1 MSDTARSSWPHR
13 FLEALPSWRERALRL
28 LVLVLTFGAGVYIGV
43 MLSITWEVQ
52 RHARASERRIAEAI
66 AQLPS
71 RPTLHQRLDAIEQR
85 LQAIEHRLTP

>member
-1 MSDTARSSWPHR
+1 MTTVLQRS
-13 FLEALPSWRERALRL
+13 A
-28 LVLVLTFGAGVYIGV
+28 
-43 MLSITWEVQ
+43 TWEIR
-52 RHARASERRIAEAI
+52 RHAHESERRIAEAI

>member
-1 MSDTARSSWPHR
+1 VVFA
-13 FLEALPSWRERALRL
+13 
-28 LVLVLTFGAGVYIGV
+28 AGIFIGV
-43 MLSITWEVQ
+43 MLAATWEV
-52 RHARASERRIAEAI
+52 HHTARETERRIAETI

>member
-1 MSDTARSSWPHR
+1 MDVNRAWPHR
-13 FLEALPSWRERALRL
+13 FLGALPSWRERALRL

-43 MLSITWEVQ
+43 MLNATW
-52 RHARASERRIAEAI
+52 AMERRVRETERLI